1 MNSKLYGACWWVFCP
16 LMLIALTVPH
26 QDLHLPVASI
36 RVLDARSN
44 PILSVDQL
52 IAAVNSKGGDDSMD
66 AGAAQSLGLGHRDFP
81 VKEIDIT
88 KGADS
93 RGIAVGTVD
102 DQTYL
107 FLYHTRRD
115 DVWMFRI
122 SKSGVIQ
129 KAIYGLTRQG
139 FHDLPTDKAAAQV
152 NEEEKFWSDWLAN
165 GSSGTGGGK
174 GESKN

>member
-1 MNSKLYGACWWVFCP
+1 MSFLAISCAET
-16 LMLIALTVPH
+16 I
-26 QDLHLPVASI
+26 
-36 RVLDARSN
+36 LDFRGLAATSQ
-44 PILSVDQL
+44 STAGQL
-52 IAAVNSKGGDDSMD
+52 IAAVSSKGGDDSMD
-66 AGAAQSLGLGHRDFP
+66 AGAAQSLGLGHREFP
-81 VKEIDIT
+81 VKEIDMT
-88 KGADS
+88 QGADS

-102 DQTYL
+102 DRTYL